1 MKMFFKILALFV
13 SASLLIFGWIA
24 WSFVHDVTSQ
34 HFGAFVVQR
43 FAVVVAC
50 IGIASMLFLLASGF
64 PFSRFALAGCALI
77 GVAFSLD
84 SVLNYP
90 PEHENPAYSMVFS
103 PEITDL
109 YFSLAVGISLFLT
122 ALLFPKRSKTGSGQ
136 TD

>member
-1 MKMFFKILALFV
+1 MKMFFRILALFV
-13 SASLLIFGWIA
+13 SASLLIFVWIA

-50 IGIASMLFLLASGF
+50 IGIASMLFLLASDF
-64 PFSRFALAGCALI
+64 PFSRFALGGCALI
-77 GVAFSLD
+77 GVTFSLD

-109 YFSLAVGISLFLT
+109 YFSLVVGISLFLT
-122 ALLFPKRSKTGSGQ
+122 ALFFPKRSKTGSGQ